1 MRGHLSGRVRALSS
15 WAVAGTLTLVLSTAA
30 VALMMHASNPAPLS
44 NSLSANSAPTT
55 VPNTPAAPPTMA
67 PAPAVVTYTYSG
79 DDGAS
84 GDDGS
89 PSSGTYGSSASGS
102 YGDD

>member
-1 MRGHLSGRVRALSS
+1 M
-15 WAVAGTLTLVLSTAA
+15 T
-30 VALMMHASNPAPLS
+30 HASNPAPLS

-55 VPNTPAAPPTMA
+55 VPNNPAAPPTME

-89 PSSGTYGSSASGS
+89 PSSGTYGSSDSGS